1 MPQRKLILMRHAK
14 SSWKGGLS
22 DHERP
27 LNGRGRAA
35 APLVAAEL
43 QKCGWAPEMVV
54 ASNARRT
61 VETWERM
68 RENFS
73 PQPPIVLD
81 ASLYLSG
88 YSELVSAAA
97 QLPDFCLSALFL
109 GHNPGWEMAASQL
122 AGQSLEMATGMAVLL
137 TVESVTWQ
145 SAFSR
150 GEWKL
155 VSIIRPRE
163 LDQEHTD
170 IH

>member
-1 MPQRKLILMRHAK
+1 LETMRTMPQRRLILMRHAK
-14 SSWKGGLS
+14 SSWKEGSS

-27 LNGRGRAA
+27 LNERGRAA

-43 QKCGWAPEMVV
+43 QKRGWTPEMVV

-73 PQPPIVLD
+73 PTPQIVLD
-81 ASLYLSG
+81 SSLYLSG

-97 QLPDFCLSALFL
+97 QLPGFCQSALFL

-122 AGQSLEMATGMAVLL
+122 SGESLEMATGMAVLF
-137 TVESVTWQ
+137 TVEAATWQ
-145 SAFSR
+145 SAFLN
-150 GEWKL
+150 GDWKF

-163 LDQEHTD
+163 L
-170 IH
+170 I